1 MTIFKN
7 LANLTIGIDLK
18 DFVNF
23 NVLINF
29 AANSSIMIRT
39 QISGTFPA
47 KVSFVTENQVK
58 IVLPDNTYIAVFAS
72 NYNYLTTIQGDDHF
86 IRLMSANFTMYM
98 YAKPRPDFHTGVRYI
113 NASLYHDGY
122 EMMAYLLPD
131 QDKIEERQRIGK
143 RIKELRQ
150 KQKIDARTLAIRA
163 GIDASNLSRIE
174 QGHYSVGLDTLAKI
188 ANALNAKIDIV
199 EKE

>member
-1 MTIFKN
+1 
-7 LANLTIGIDLK
+7 
-18 DFVNF
+18 
-23 NVLINF
+23 
-29 AANSSIMIRT
+29 MIRT

-47 KVSFVTENQVK
+47 KVNFIEQNKVK
-58 IVLPDNTYIAVFAS
+58 VELPDNTYIAIFAT
-72 NYNYLTTIQGDDHF
+72 NFNYLTTIKVDDHF
-86 IRLMSANFTMYM
+86 LRLMSANFSMYM
-98 YAKPRPDFHTGVRYI
+98 YGIPRPDFNTGVRNI
-113 NASLYHDGY
+113 NAELYRNGY
-122 EMMAYLLPD
+122 EMMMYLLPD
-131 QDKIEERQRIGK
+131 QDKIEERQRIGA

-188 ANALNAKIDIV
+188 ANALNARVEII

>member
-1 MTIFKN
+1 MANFKTF
-7 LANLTIGIDLK
+7 AYLTVGLDLK
-18 DFVNF
+18 DFANF

-39 QISGTFPA
+39 KVSGTFPA

-72 NYNYLTTIQGDDHF
+72 NYNYLTIIQGDDHF
-86 IRLMSANFTMYM
+86 IRLMSANFSIYM
-98 YAKPRPDFHTGVRYI
+98 YGIPRPDFNTAVRNI
-113 NASLYHDGY
+113 NADLYRDGY
-122 EMMAYLLPD
+122 EMMTYLLTD

-150 KQKIDARTLAIRA
+150 KLKLDARTLAIRA

-188 ANALNAKIDIV
+188 ANALNAKIEIV